1 MLCVDPDVREIAAAS
16 PRVATEAGDDFP
28 SVVPNAA
35 CQELPVEVPG
45 GPRVELV
52 DALREEQLQ
61 LLALSF
67 TEQGNRKSHDHPEE
81 GQVATLVIRR
91 ARAAPMRFRRK
102 LPQQL
107 L

>member
-1 MLCVDPDVREIAAAS
+1 LDVRDS
-16 PRVATEAGDDFP
+16 D
-28 SVVPNAA
+28 
-35 CQELPVEVPG
+35 
-45 GPRVELV
+45 
-52 DALREEQLQ
+52 EEKLAPPLAQ